1 MCVTLQVLTTL
12 SPEKFSIASTPLTSI
27 LATYPHLFE
36 PHLENLYK
44 YLLSLCLPPL
54 GRSDHLPLL
63 LQPSAYTAVT
73 LATTANTSGTSI
85 HRNGQPPTGKPDPLE
100 EEMEEERYSAALEFL
115 LTLIETADF
124 GPLRKVLAEDK
135 GAMVRM
141 LLGRMYVALGGVGT
155 EEEDLREWLDADDV
169 SWVRVGGGRNARLI
183 GGWAPR
189 IVG

>member
-1 MCVTLQVLTTL
+1 M
-12 SPEKFSIASTPLTSI
+12 
-27 LATYPHLFE
+27 FE

-73 LATTANTSGTSI
+73 LATTASTSGTGSI
-85 HRNGQPPTGKPDPLE
+85 GQTQQQAGRSDPLDE
-100 EEMEEERYSAALEFL
+100 EVEEERYSAALEFL

-124 GPLRKVLAEDK
+124 GPLRKVLGEDK

-141 LLGRMYVALGGVGT
+141 LLGRMYVALGEVGT

-169 SWVRVGGGRNARLI
+169 SWVRVGGIRMREADLAGFM
-183 GGWAPR
+183 R